1 MTFPSKCEVRVIS
14 GGCSNGKM
22 PACTLHAVWLRQ
34 PVGGQGPALTGRLH
48 PVRSFVH
55 VALLEEAFGFSQ
67 KTHNEG
73 KEGGIKEV
81 STGLHFLDTVSENR
95 FVQ

>member
-1 MTFPSKCEVRVIS
+1 MTFPSKCEVRVIR

-34 PVGGQGPALTGRLH
+34 PVGGQGHALTGRLH

-67 KTHNEG
+67 KTTMKG
-73 KEGGIKEV
+73 RKEGSKRLV
-81 STGLHFLDTVSENR
+81 
-95 FVQ
+95 